1 MFGKKKAKLFGNHIE
16 TDCRHCAYSSDF
28 DGASVCK
35 FDRCLEPDGSCS
47 RFVYDPLKR
56 TPVSVPALKPH
67 SADEFKL

>member
-16 TDCRHCAYSSDF
+16 TDCRHCANSSDF

-35 FDRCLEPDGSCS
+35 FDRYLEPDGSCS

-56 TPVSVPALKPH
+56 TPVSIPALKSH